1 MAIAGKRMGR
11 PEASERVIV
20 RRIEPHTRQFGAR
33 LKRGVWGCVVDGLGR
48 SATVSVRSESR
59 TSQIANY

>member
-1 MAIAGKRMGR
+1 M
-11 PEASERVIV
+11 IV

-33 LKRGVWGCVVDGLGR
+33 LKRVVWGCVVSGLGR
-48 SATVSVRSESR
+48 SAAVSVKSESR